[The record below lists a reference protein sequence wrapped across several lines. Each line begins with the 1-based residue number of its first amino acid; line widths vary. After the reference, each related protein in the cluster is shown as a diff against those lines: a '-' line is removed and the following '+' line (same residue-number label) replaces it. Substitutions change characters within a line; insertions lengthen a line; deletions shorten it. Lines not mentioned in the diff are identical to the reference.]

1 MTVKT
6 SCGARIKIDLV
17 IKGTGTEIKNPV
29 LKYLGEEII
38 RLFLLYIEV
47 FLLQRPKL

>member
-38 RLFLLYIEV
+38 
-47 FLLQRPKL
+47 